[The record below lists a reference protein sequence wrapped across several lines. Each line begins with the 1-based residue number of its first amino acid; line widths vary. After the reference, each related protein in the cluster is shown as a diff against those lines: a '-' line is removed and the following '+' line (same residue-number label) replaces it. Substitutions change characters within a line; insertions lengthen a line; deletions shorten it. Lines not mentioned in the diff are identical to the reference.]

1 MQSYAVY
8 DQTSSVIRCL
18 CKHSTLIKN
27 KIRLAF
33 DIILFDIIA
42 LDSDKIPHERP
53 LKIEKTL
60 YLFITLLYLLRHV
73 TTEMK
78 MCTFTNVSDITVMY
92 TFILLSSFSM
102 FALVFFPVK
111 MLITKKY
118 EVLNVQYFNK

>member
-33 DIILFDIIA
+33 DIILFDKIA
-42 LDSDKIPHERP
+42 LDSDKIPHARR
-53 LKIEKTL
+53 LKIEKTF

-73 TTEMK
+73 TTKMK
-78 MCTFTNVSDITVMY
+78 MCTFTNVSKITVMY

-102 FALVFFPVK
+102 FALVFFLLK
-111 MLITKKY
+111 C
-118 EVLNVQYFNK
+118 

>member
-1 MQSYAVY
+1 M
-8 DQTSSVIRCL
+8 
-18 CKHSTLIKN
+18 
-27 KIRLAF
+27 
-33 DIILFDIIA
+33 
-42 LDSDKIPHERP
+42 DSDKIPHERP

-92 TFILLSSFSM
+92 MYTFILLSSFSM
-102 FALVFFPVK
+102 FALGFFPVK

-118 EVLNVQYFNK
+118 WVLNVQYFNK